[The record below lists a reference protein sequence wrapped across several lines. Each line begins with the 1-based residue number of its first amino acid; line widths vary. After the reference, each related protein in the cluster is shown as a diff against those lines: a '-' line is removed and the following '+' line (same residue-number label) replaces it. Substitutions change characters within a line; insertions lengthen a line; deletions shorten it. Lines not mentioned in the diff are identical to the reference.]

1 MVEIHDLHVRFHGA
15 SREAVAG
22 IDLTDRDFWRSALQ
36 MVADEIEEFC
46 ALVEA

>member
-22 IDLTDRDFWRSALQ
+22 IDLTSG
-36 MVADEIEEFC
+36 IS
-46 ALVEA
+46 